1 MVAGSKRFGSYIRA
15 LRESRRLTLEDVERL
30 TMQEPEPITR
40 SLLSRLENGKARVSA
55 LKLMALSRLFRVR
68 LGLLAERL
76 ELSHEL
82 ARLEQEGL
90 EQWPLDDLLARA
102 RQAGLAGEIPRALLL
117 YEQAELRALEAGD
130 PRPRARCRIGAA
142 RALAA
147 AGRFHAARALL
158 DDLTTEAL
166 SPEDRAWTLFLVARV
181 AFGLGQPLLA
191 RAAHA
196 ALRELPRPWPAEVE
210 AGAPALHAQCLESD
224 GQLDAALEAWLQAVD
239 GARRAGEPQLEAA
252 GMTALAAIERRRGRL
267 AQAADWARRARAV
280 AEARG
285 LSQAVVQ
292 ALVEESRTEAQRRRG
307 DSARALLA
315 QARRLARKLD
325 LAPELFDVY
334 LELWRLGVREHDQAE
349 ARAALRALRQVV
361 RFLESY
367 PPGADDVR
375 PLLDPRGHAEP
386 APVPV
391 KEARR

>member
-30 TMQEPEPITR
+30 TLQEPEPVTR

-55 LKLMALSRLFRVR
+55 LKLMALSRLYRVR

-90 EQWPLDDLLARA
+90 DQWPLDDLLARA
-102 RQAGLAGEIPRALLL
+102 RQAGLAGEVARALLL
-117 YEQAELRALEAGD
+117 YEQAEVRALESGS
-130 PRPRARCRIGAA
+130 PRPRARSRIGTA

-147 AGRFHAARALL
+147 AGRFHAARAIL
-158 DDLTTEAL
+158 DDLMAETLA
-166 SPEDRAWTLFLVARV
+166 PEDRAWALFLVVRV

-196 ALRELPRPWPAEVE
+196 ALREVPRPWPAEIE
-210 AGAPALHAQCLESD
+210 AGASALNAQCLEAD
-224 GQLDAALEAWLQAVD
+224 GQLDAALEAWLQAID
-239 GARRAGEPQLEAA
+239 GARRGGELQLEAA
-252 GMTALAAIERRRGRL
+252 GMAALAAIERRRGRL
-267 AQAADWARRARAV
+267 PQAVDWARRARAV

-285 LSQAVVQ
+285 LSQVVVQ
-292 ALVEESRTEAQRRRG
+292 ALVEEARVEGLRRRS
-307 DSARALLA
+307 DAARALLA

-334 LELWRLGVREHDQAE
+334 LELWRLGVRERDQAE
-349 ARAALRALRQVV
+349 ARAALRSLRHVV
-361 RFLESY
+361 RFLESF
-367 PPGADDVR
+367 PTGAEDVR
-375 PLLDPRGHAEP
+375 PLLEPRGHAEVVP
-386 APVPV
+386 AL
-391 KEARR
+391 AREVR